1 VGEAWRWNC
10 SRNIWNP
17 ESILLLQV
25 TFEARLH
32 MEWQMRGC
40 TFFLRAM
47 GVEES
52 FE

>member
-1 VGEAWRWNC
+1 VFFLY
-10 SRNIWNP
+10 SKLSSTP
-17 ESILLLQV
+17 
-25 TFEARLH
+25 